1 MWLQLRIM
9 RERKN
14 DKAISNKI
22 IRINKDSTFREVL
35 ITLVDDVGEYA
46 DFKVSVFNNCTFNI
60 S

>member
-1 MWLQLRIM
+1 M

-35 ITLVDDVGEYA
+35 ITLLDDVGEYA
-46 DFKVSVFNNCTFNI
+46 DFKLSVFNNCTFNI